1 MRIFILSF
9 VLSFLTLAAAGR
21 PYYFRHYRN
30 ENGLS
35 NNTVVACIQDHRG
48 FVWFGTKEGL
58 NRFDG
63 FQFKVFLHN
72 PSSSNCLISN
82 FITGLCEDRDGWIWI
97 GTDEGL
103 CYYMPDNDRFE
114 VPGKENPDIDGMI
127 TDIMCDA
134 GNCIWI
140 ATFNGTYRYD
150 KSAGK
155 LNHYPA
161 DRYFSP
167 RSINLSLT
175 GEVWLTASDGK
186 IYRYDSREDTFAGYN
201 LLGEEDRSA
210 SVHLMDIIDIGNG
223 LIITTDRGG
232 IRKYDPAT
240 GKITRLFEDDEN
252 LKNLLVRTAWLH
264 SGEEIWLGTES
275 GIHIYNLESGFVRNF
290 RMTGTD
296 PFSLSNNA
304 VRTIT
309 GDREGG
315 IWIGTFYGG
324 VNYLPREDKVFEKY
338 YPTGIPGSLNGNVVR
353 EIKPDDL
360 GNIWIGTEDAGLFRF
375 DEETLQFEEFSGD
388 RGPVDSR
395 NVQGVTV
402 DHDKLWIGTY
412 DNGIYVMDIRSGMI
426 ISHFVNDGRN
436 GLRTNSFIT
445 FLKTSD
451 GTIYAGSVSGL
462 YRFREESNSFEY
474 LENVAEGGFIH
485 CLHADRSGKIW
496 IGTYGKGL
504 YVYDIS
510 NGTSRKVLSDEGD
523 YEKLEFEYITS
534 IFEDSSGRVWFT
546 TEGSG
551 FSCIDRETGMVKRY
565 IPGKDIE
572 FAIYCAMLQDE
583 RGNLWITS
591 TRGLLRFT
599 PDSNKIITY
608 TRDDGLVDNNFSYNS
623 AHRDK
628 SGRMYFGTLR
638 GLVSFIPDEI
648 KESKHNMPVVFTGFQ
663 VNGKEFF
670 ANEAGNQDFKSIL
683 VTDRISLRHNQSSF
697 SIDFVSPSFSGPAR
711 IKYRYMMDGA
721 DPDWVVI
728 PGNRKV
734 YYTGLS
740 PGKYLFRVRA
750 SADGSDWSS
759 DEALMEIR
767 IKPPVWFSMPALF
780 LYFIAASFISYML
793 ISFYRKKNALEQ
805 QRRIDLIET
814 GKEKEILNA
823 KIDFFTNITHEVRT
837 PLTLIKGP
845 LDRILKSGLK
855 NMKDNE
861 ENLQIIKKNTDRL
874 LSLTNQLLDFRKTE
888 KEMFRLNF
896 VQTDIC
902 ELAESIFNLFLRYGT
917 EKMISVKLHS
927 PVNHYQIAI
936 DREAVTKILSNLLSN
951 ALKFSK
957 SRVDMFL
964 ESGTE
969 KDKAFRIRVN
979 SDGDTIPESLSE
991 KIFEPFYQ
999 IDFDTPG
1006 QKGTGLGLSLAKAL
1020 AELHHARLYLD
1031 EKERNCNSFVLEL
1044 NKDQEETLESNIEY
1058 AEPEQTDDYEFEV
1071 FGSFEN
1077 SRPNLLLVEDEPE
1090 MGRFIAKEIA
1100 DDYNVILTC
1109 NGEEAVKAL
1118 QKFNITLVVSDVV
1131 MPVVDGYELC
1141 RQIKS
1146 NVEYSHIPVI
1156 LLTATIHLN
1165 ARIRGLD
1172 SGADAYIEKPFSTD
1186 LLKAQIENLIKNRS
1200 LDRQNFINS
1209 PLAHLRS
1216 VSTNST
1222 DEEFLTKLNSLLMNN
1237 MAENELGVEKIAGML
1252 GLSNSTLYRKIKALT
1267 DLNTVE
1273 YIRLT
1278 RLKKSAELLSEGN
1291 YRISEVSYLVG
1302 FSSPSYFAT
1311 SFQKQFGISPS
1322 QFIKNL
1328 KEMT

>member
-1 MRIFILSF
+1 MRIL
-9 VLSFLTLAAAGR
+9 VLAFASLFLTLSAAGR

-35 NNTVVACIQDHRG
+35 NNTVVACIQDKRG
-48 FVWFGTKEGL
+48 FIWFGTKEGL

-63 FQFKVFLHN
+63 YQFKVFLHN

-82 FITGLCEDRDGWIWI
+82 FITDLCEDRDGWIWI
-97 GTDEGL
+97 GTSEGI
-103 CYYMPDNDRFE
+103 CYYIPDNDRFD
-114 VPGKENPDIDGMI
+114 VIGQDNTGITGMI
-127 TDIMCDA
+127 TDISCDTS
-134 GNCIWI
+134 NCIWI
-140 ATFNGTYRYD
+140 ATYNGTYRYD
-150 KSAGK
+150 KSAGN
-155 LNHYPA
+155 LSWYPSVK
-161 DRYFSP
+161 YFTPSG
-167 RSINLSLT
+167 INLTKT
-175 GEVWLTASDGK
+175 GAVWLAAFDGK
-186 IYRYDSREDTFAGYN
+186 IYEYDSRSDSFKGYTILN
-201 LLGEEDRSA
+201 EEDMSA
-210 SVHLMDIIDIGNG
+210 SVRLMEIFDTGNG
-223 LIITTDRGG
+223 MIITTDRGG
-232 IRKYDPAT
+232 LRHFNRES
-240 GKITRLFEDDEN
+240 GKVTRIFENDEN
-252 LKNLLVRTAWLH
+252 LKSLLIRTAFMNTD
-264 SGEEIWLGTES
+264 EEIWLGTES
-275 GIHIYNLESGFVRNF
+275 GVHIYNLRSGFVQNLK
-290 RMTGTD
+290 MMGTD

-309 GDREGG
+309 RDREGG
-315 IWIGTFYGG
+315 VWIGTFYGG
-324 VNYLPREDKVFEKY
+324 VNYLHGEDKVFEKY
-338 YPTGIPGSLNGNVVR
+338 YPTGLSGSLNGNVVR
-353 EIKPDDL
+353 EIRPDSH
-360 GNIWIGTEDAGLFRF
+360 GNIWIGTEDAGLFRL
-375 DEETLQFEEFSGD
+375 DEKTQRFEGFSGPH
-388 RGPVDSR
+388 GPVDSR

-402 DHDKLWIGTY
+402 DQNSLWIGTY
-412 DNGIYVMDIRSGMI
+412 DNGIYVMDIPSGRI
-426 ISHFVNDGRN
+426 VSHYRKDGSN

-445 FLKTSD
+445 FLKSPD
-451 GTIYAGSVSGL
+451 GTLYAGSASGL
-462 YRFREESNSFEY
+462 YRFREGSTSFEY
-474 LENVAEGGFIH
+474 LEDVAEGGFIH
-485 CLHADRSGKIW
+485 CLLAGRNGKIW

-510 NGTSRKVLSDEGD
+510 SGSSGKVLSDTGD

-534 IFEDSSGRVWFT
+534 LYEDDGGRVWFT

-551 FSCIDRETGMVKRY
+551 FSYVERETGKVKRY

-572 FAIYCAMLQDE
+572 FAIYCAMLQDD

-591 TRGLLRFT
+591 TRGLLKFN
-599 PDSNKIITY
+599 PDSNKFITY
-608 TRDDGLVDNNFSYNS
+608 TKDDGLVDNNFSYNS
-623 AHRDK
+623 SYMDK
-628 SGRMYFGTLR
+628 DGRMYFGTLR
-638 GLVSFIPDEI
+638 GLVSFHPDEI
-648 KESKHNMPVVFTGFQ
+648 KESKHSMPVVFTGFQ
-663 VNGKEFF
+663 VNGNEYF
-670 ANEAGNQDFKSIL
+670 ANDAGIQDFKSVL
-683 VTDRISLRHNQSSF
+683 VTDRITLRHNQSSF
-697 SIDFVSPSFSGPAR
+697 SIDFVSPSFSEPNR
-711 IKYRYMMDGA
+711 IKYKYMMDGA

-728 PGNRKV
+728 SANRKV

-740 PGKYLFRVRA
+740 PGKYLFRVRS
-750 SADGSDWSS
+750 SADGSDWGS
-759 DEALMEIR
+759 DEAMMEIR
-767 IKPPVWFSMPALF
+767 IKPPVWFSVPALF
-780 LYFIAASFISYML
+780 LYLIAASFISYML
-793 ISFYRKKNALEQ
+793 ISFYMKKNALEQ
-805 QRRIDLIET
+805 QRRIDMIET

-845 LDRILKSGLK
+845 LDRILRSGLK

-861 ENLQIIKKNTDRL
+861 ENLLIIKKNTERL

-917 EKMISVKLHS
+917 EKMISVRFHT
-927 PVNHYQIAI
+927 PVNNYRIAI
-936 DREAVTKILSNLLSN
+936 DSEAVTKILSNLLSN
-951 ALKFSK
+951 ALKFSESK
-957 SRVDMFL
+957 VDMFL
-964 ESGTE
+964 EPGTE
-969 KDKAFRIRVN
+969 KDNAFRIRVN
-979 SDGDTIPESLSE
+979 SDGDPIPEKLRE

-999 IDFDTPG
+999 IDFDKPG

-1044 NKDQEETLESNIEY
+1044 IKDQEETVKSNIEY
-1058 AEPEQTDDYEFEV
+1058 KEPEPNDDYGFEV
-1071 FGSFEN
+1071 FGSFEK

-1090 MGRFIAKEIA
+1090 MGRFIASEID

-1172 SGADAYIEKPFSTD
+1172 CGADAYIEKPFSTD

-1200 LDRQNFINS
+1200 IDRQNFINS
-1209 PLAHLRS
+1209 PLAHLKS
-1216 VSTNST
+1216 VSMNST

-1237 MAENELGVEKIAGML
+1237 IAENELGVDKIAGML

-1278 RLKKSAELLSEGN
+1278 RLKKAAELLSDGN
-1291 YRISEVSYLVG
+1291 YRINEVSYLVG

-1322 QFIKNL
+1322 QFLRNL
-1328 KEMT
+1328 KQKT